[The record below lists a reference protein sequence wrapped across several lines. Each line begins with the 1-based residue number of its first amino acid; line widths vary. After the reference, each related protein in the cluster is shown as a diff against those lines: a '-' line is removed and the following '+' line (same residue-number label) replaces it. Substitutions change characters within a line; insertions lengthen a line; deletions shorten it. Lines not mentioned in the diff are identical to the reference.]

1 MSQNKD
7 TDFDQSGRRP
17 KMEVHQHGYWSEVNK
32 EREFCILGTRF
43 FYFIILLATIVA
55 KTS

>member
-17 KMEVHQHGYWSEVNK
+17 IMEVHQHGYWSEVNK

-43 FYFIILLATIVA
+43 FLNN
-55 KTS
+55 KE